1 MSQPAPPP
9 NDPMASWVQRSHTHG
24 SHTHDVYGKG
34 AGPGVVIIHELPG
47 LTREVIAFAE
57 EVVAAGY
64 TVALPHLFGA
74 VAGKESRAA
83 SAQAFRQVCVS
94 GEFTKIALGV
104 TAPLAGW
111 LQSLAR
117 TLHAEAGG
125 PGVGALGM
133 CFTGG
138 FALAMMLD
146 DAVVA
151 PVLAQ
156 PAVPFPIDRARRAD
170 VNLNPADLARVAH
183 RVRAGC
189 PVLALAYPGDPA
201 VGTRF
206 TTLRRALGDNFIEVP
221 LTGKG
226 HATLTRER
234 SPQAVDAVLAFFADR
249 LRPPPA

>member
-1 MSQPAPPP
+1 MSGSS
-9 NDPMASWVQRSHTHG
+9 PMASWRAASHEHG
-24 SHTHDVYGKG
+24 GITHDVYRKG
-34 AGPGVVIIHELPG
+34 SGPGVVIIHELPG

-57 EVVAAGY
+57 EVVAAGF
-64 TVALPHLFGA
+64 TVALPHLFGT
-74 VAGKESRAA
+74 VAGVGSRVV

-104 TAPLAGW
+104 TAPLANW

-117 TLHAEAGG
+117 EVHAEAGG

-146 DAVVA
+146 DSVVA

-170 VNLNPADLARVAH
+170 VNLSQRDLARVAD

-189 PVLALAYPGDPA
+189 PVLGLAYPGDPA

-206 TTLRRALGDNFIEVP
+206 ETLRTSLGENFIEVP
-221 LTGKG
+221 LPGEG
-226 HATLTRER
+226 HATLTRDR
-234 SPQAVDAVLAFFADR
+234 SPVAVDAVLSFFAHR
-249 LRPPPA
+249 LQPRPE

>member
-1 MSQPAPPP
+1 MT
-9 NDPMASWVQRSHTHG
+9 DLASWVRTSHTDEG
-24 SHTHDVYGKG
+24 ITHDVYRKG
-34 AGPGVVIIHELPG
+34 RGPGVVIIHELPG
-47 LTREVIAFAE
+47 LTREVFAFAE
-57 EVVAAGY
+57 EVVAAGF

-74 VAGKESRAA
+74 VAGVDSRVV

-104 TAPLAGW
+104 TAPLTSW

-117 TLHAEAGG
+117 AVHAEAGG

-146 DAVVA
+146 ESVVA

-170 VNLNPADLARVAH
+170 VNLSEGDLARVAD

-206 TTLRRALGDNFIEVP
+206 ETLRTALGGNFIEVP

-226 HATLTRER
+226 HATLTRDR
-234 SPQAVDAVLAFFADR
+234 SQVAVDAVLSFFAQR
-249 LRPPPA
+249 LQPQPD